1 MKIEYKISLV
11 IVGILL
17 AGFIGFS
24 LKENNKLAGSADLA
38 VFQNSATNSS
48 STIGATAKL
57 IVVQNSGRNL
67 LKICNSSSTVLYV
80 IESTT
85 STGVTAETGQIL
97 NTIGLAES
105 CYRTGFNTGYVYTGQ
120 VWSLTK
126 SGTSTVTIFER

>member
-48 STIGATAKL
+48 STASSSVAL
-57 IVVQNSGRNL
+57 LVSQNSGRQL
-67 LKICNSSSTVLYV
+67 LRICNDGANVVYV
-80 IESTT
+80 SEKTT
-85 STGVTAETGQIL
+85 STGVTANIGQRL
-97 NTIGLAES
+97 NAVSNANS
-105 CYRTGFNTGYVYTGQ
+105 CYETGFNEGYVYTGQ
-120 VWSLTK
+120 IWGITA
-126 SGTSTVTIFER
+126 SGTSTLTIFER